1 MGDNLGT
8 QPSVE
13 SRGTMIVQT
22 HSPEQVVREAFRD
35 LPAMWNKMKDPI
47 ARLQRRMK
55 VDKSVRMV
63 PQLFAYRSPQGN
75 NWLVAMLPTKK
86 VLNIV
91 PFVWYRG
98 TDGYYRAA
106 RIVQDGVCYHISH
119 HVLEQYAERFNSTED
134 GFFRLKEFI
143 RENMCFGT
151 ESCEANNAVRVGI
164 THGYMIGT
172 WVVPHQVAQLITFV
186 DHGKLFKDQLEQ
198 MERLDQQRAESI
210 RPLRI
215 PGYNVK
221 PWDLPRTA
229 A

>member
-1 MGDNLGT
+1 
-8 QPSVE
+8 
-13 SRGTMIVQT
+13 MIVQT

-47 ARLQRRMK
+47 ARLQRRMR
-55 VDKSVRMV
+55 VDKSLRME
-63 PQLFAYRSPQGN
+63 PQLFEYRSHEGN
-75 NWLVAMLPTKK
+75 NWLIAMLPTKK
-86 VLNIV
+86 VLNIA

-143 RENMCFGT
+143 RENMDFGM
-151 ESCEANNAVRVGI
+151 EYCLDNDEVRVGVR
-164 THGYMIGT
+164 HGYIIGK
-172 WVVPHQVAQLITFV
+172 WVVPHKLAQLITFV
-186 DHGKLFKDQLEQ
+186 DHGKLHADQHEQ
-198 MERLDQQRAESI
+198 MDRLDQQRAEGL

-215 PGYNVK
+215 PGSNVK
-221 PWDLPRTA
+221 PWDLPPPTE
-229 A
+229 